1 MALTVTNA
9 QISIQDG
16 PLPAVNLT
24 SGTDVG
30 QFTPGADVIFAL
42 QSTAGIARAE
52 YTLICPKYAGL
63 NGITFEWV
71 PGKVNA
77 FRITMPSNSEVENLS
92 TSAGIMIAVTV
103 SDGVGSIASA
113 YNYLQS
119 KDSVGGEGQYAADFV
134 IRAALP
140 AYTKTGGTL
149 TGNANGAITSAMADG
164 QTPVVGDIMLL
175 PPGIA
180 ASATDAG
187 LWVITAVGSGSAV
200 FTAVQALG
208 WQNGQFIPFKAEIE
222 IERGT
227 LFALSTW
234 VNTLAGDSNA
244 VGTASFT
251 LFPRVVV
258 QQVTLT
264 GSGNIAVNTVPIA
277 SATKTA
283 LIPVRQA
290 PAGAGVANTIMY
302 HPATNPTP
310 GPLGTATTTIQA
322 VIAAGTINSGDQSVL
337 WLTIINQV

>member
-1 MALTVTNA
+1 MALSVTNA

-24 SGTDVG
+24 SGTDIG
-30 QFTPGADVIFAL
+30 QFTPGADLVFAL

-63 NGITFEWV
+63 NGITFTWV
-71 PGKVNA
+71 PGMVNA
-77 FRITMPSNSEVENLS
+77 FRITFPANTEVEAPTTAS
-92 TSAGIMIAVTV
+92 GIMIAVTV

-113 YNYLQS
+113 YNFLQS
-119 KDSVGGEGQYAADFV
+119 KDAVADGGQFAADFV

-164 QTPVVGDIMLL
+164 ITPVVGDVMLL

-180 ASATDAG
+180 AAAADAG
-187 LWVITAVGSGSAV
+187 LYVITAVGSAGAV
-200 FTAVQALG
+200 FTAVQAAG
-208 WQNGQFIPFKAEIE
+208 WQTGQFIPFKAEIE

-227 LFALSTW
+227 LYALSTW
-234 VNTLAGDSNA
+234 VNTLAGDNNA

-258 QQVTLT
+258 QQITLAAGVFT
-264 GSGNIAVNTVPIA
+264 LNTVPFA

-283 LIPVRQA
+283 IILVRQA
-290 PAGAGVANTIMY
+290 PAGTTTTTVMY
-302 HPATNPTP
+302 NPSSNPTP
-310 GPLGTATTTIQA
+310 GALGTATVGIRAADSAGA
-322 VIAAGTINSGDQSVL
+322 VVNTDTSTL
-337 WLTIINQV
+337 WATVINQV